1 MLASP
6 KLKTVQ
12 CISKLSTMSFAFLG
26 SSVCIL
32 MSLPILPDHHIP
44 VMVPRGVLNCGM
56 LSMGAFLLHSIV
68 VSAAESLTVD
78 P

>member
-1 MLASP
+1 MPSEVV
-6 KLKTVQ
+6 TY
-12 CISKLSTMSFAFLG
+12 T
-26 SSVCIL
+26 
-32 MSLPILPDHHIP
+32 SLYHHIP
-44 VMVPRGVLNCGM
+44 VMVLRGVLNFGM